1 MGLTRPAE
9 GAKAARV
16 AITRAETRLRSC
28 VHSSLLLFPE
38 INTEIK
44 CVTEARAASGRN

>member
-1 MGLTRPAE
+1 MGLTPPAE

-16 AITRAETRLRSC
+16 AITRAETSLRPG
-28 VHSSLLLFPE
+28 HGSLLLFPE